1 MKHFFI
7 LCSLIAVVVS
17 LGSMSF
23 VSAATGTP
31 TAPCTKGNLCN
42 PLKFNDIQTLI
53 PEILKVISQLG
64 LIVCTFFI
72 ILAGF
77 KYVTAGGDSGKIQT
91 AHNILLWSVVGTAVL
106 LGASVLA
113 SILGNTV
120 NQVLK

>member
-1 MKHFFI
+1 MKYFLI
-7 LCSLIAVVVS
+7 LCSLVVAVAS
-17 LGSMSF
+17 LTTTSL
-23 VSAATGTP
+23 VLADTGTP
-31 TAPCTKGNLCN
+31 TAPCAKGALCN

-53 PEILKVISQLG
+53 PEILKIISQLG

-77 KYVTAGGDSGKIQT
+77 KYVTANGDTGKIQT

-120 NQVLK
+120 NQVIK